1 MKKYIKKKL
10 HCYVKW
16 LHEFFMPF
24 FVLIKTMVVSHS
36 QLQIEMVRLS
46 IVHINLRTLKSAGAL
61 TLSNPEGWG
70 YGEAHGTSSVY
81 LLLFYGGFKWWSC
94 KKKQSVRH
102 KRWNTQPVS
111 TLDWLPSLVITK
123 ILSKICHSFG
133 TDTVIQQII
142 SSLE

>member
-1 MKKYIKKKL
+1 MKEYINKKL

-24 FVLIKTMVVSHS
+24 FVLIKTMVASHS

-70 YGEAHGTSSVY
+70 YGEAREPLLSIFCCFMVGSNDDLAKRNSLLDINVGTLNQWAHWIGCRLWSSQKFCQKYVIP
-81 LLLFYGGFKWWSC
+81 
-94 KKKQSVRH
+94 SV
-102 KRWNTQPVS
+102 Q
-111 TLDWLPSLVITK
+111 
-123 ILSKICHSFG
+123 IL
-133 TDTVIQQII
+133 
-142 SSLE
+142 